1 MIEVNDLTIST
12 ETKTLVKNVSFSL
25 GENESLGIIGKS
37 GSGKS
42 LTALAIMG
50 LLDRKVFSVKGS
62 IKFFGQN
69 LFELS
74 EKDLVN
80 VRLSKIAFVYQNPF
94 NTFSP
99 VEKINKQ
106 INRIYKIKKIK
117 RDNDK
122 IKELLKEVSLNES
135 YLNKYPYELSGGE
148 LQRLVIL
155 TSLLFNPMLLICD
168 EPTTSL
174 DEETGIRII
183 ELLNKIRV
191 KNKLALIFI
200 THDLSIVDKISQK
213 LIIMNDGEI
222 IERGKTFDILKNP
235 KSDYTKKLLVF
246 SKLGD

>member
-148 LQRLVIL
+148 L
-155 TSLLFNPMLLICD
+155 
-168 EPTTSL
+168 
-174 DEETGIRII
+174 
-183 ELLNKIRV
+183 
-191 KNKLALIFI
+191 
-200 THDLSIVDKISQK
+200 
-213 LIIMNDGEI
+213 
-222 IERGKTFDILKNP
+222 
-235 KSDYTKKLLVF
+235 
-246 SKLGD
+246 